1 MLNQYPMW
9 KNVLVAVV
17 MFFGAL
23 YALPNIYSQDPVIEV
38 TGTRNATV
46 SDALQAQLEAALKS
60 NGITPKRVELSS
72 DKLQLRFEK
81 PEDQLKAQDVVAKGL
96 SGDFTHA
103 MTLSPDVPTWL
114 SGVGGKPMNLGL
126 DLRGGIHVLIDVD
139 MDAAIEK
146 AMEVQVANLREFMRN
161 EKIRYVTVKS
171 IGTAVEVRFRSV
183 EDRNAAQVK
192 VANEFRTLVFTDR
205 EEGSNAFFSA
215 QVSDAEL
222 REVRKSALQQN
233 ITTLRNRVN
242 ALGVAEP
249 VIQQQGDRRI
259 VVELP
264 GVQDPGKVKDLLSAT
279 ATLEY
284 RLVVGDL
291 QQARDAEKS
300 GRVPAGSRLYK
311 ERDGT
316 PILLKRQFIVTGDQ
330 MTSASSGFDQQGGSP
345 AVFVNLDSKGARRMR
360 NVTTENVGKPM
371 AVVFKE
377 KRTIGRDENGK
388 PIKKWV
394 EEVINVATIRE
405 PFGRRFQT
413 TGLDSPAEAH
423 NLALLLKAG
432 ALAAPIDIVEE
443 RTIGPSLGQD
453 NIDQGFTSVM
463 VGFALV
469 LVFMAFYYRKFGL
482 VANVALAANLVLIVA
497 VLSIIQATLTL
508 PGIAGIVLTVGMAV
522 DANVLIF
529 ERIREEMRVGS
540 TPQASI
546 HAGYEKA
553 FLTIMDANITTLI
566 AAIVLFSVGSGPVR
580 GFAVTLAIGIVTSM
594 FTAIVGTR
602 AIVNLMH
609 GRKRLKTLSIGGLN

>member
-1 MLNQYPMW
+1 
-9 KNVLVAVV
+9 
-17 MFFGAL
+17 
-23 YALPNIYSQDPVIEV
+23 
-38 TGTRNATV
+38 
-46 SDALQAQLEAALKS
+46 
-60 NGITPKRVELSS
+60 
-72 DKLQLRFEK
+72 
-81 PEDQLKAQDVVAKGL
+81 
-96 SGDFTHA
+96 
-103 MTLSPDVPTWL
+103 
-114 SGVGGKPMNLGL
+114 
-126 DLRGGIHVLIDVD
+126 
-139 MDAAIEK
+139 
-146 AMEVQVANLREFMRN
+146 
-161 EKIRYVTVKS
+161 
-171 IGTAVEVRFRSV
+171 
-183 EDRNAAQVK
+183 
-192 VANEFRTLVFTDR
+192 
-205 EEGSNAFFSA
+205 
-215 QVSDAEL
+215 
-222 REVRKSALQQN
+222 
-233 ITTLRNRVN
+233 
-242 ALGVAEP
+242 
-249 VIQQQGDRRI
+249 
-259 VVELP
+259 
-264 GVQDPGKVKDLLSAT
+264 
-279 ATLEY
+279 
-284 RLVVGDL
+284 VGDL
-291 QQARDAEKS
+291 QQARDADKS

-377 KRTIGRDENGK
+377 KRTVGRDENGK

-553 FLTIMDANITTLI
+553 FITIMDANITTLI

-602 AIVNLMH
+602 AIVNIMH

>member
-1 MLNQYPMW
+1 MKM
-9 KNVLVAVV
+9 A
-17 MFFGAL
+17 
-23 YALPNIYSQDPVIEV
+23 
-38 TGTRNATV
+38 
-46 SDALQAQLEAALKS
+46 
-60 NGITPKRVELSS
+60 
-72 DKLQLRFEK
+72 
-81 PEDQLKAQDVVAKGL
+81 
-96 SGDFTHA
+96 
-103 MTLSPDVPTWL
+103 
-114 SGVGGKPMNLGL
+114 
-126 DLRGGIHVLIDVD
+126 
-139 MDAAIEK
+139 
-146 AMEVQVANLREFMRN
+146 
-161 EKIRYVTVKS
+161 
-171 IGTAVEVRFRSV
+171 
-183 EDRNAAQVK
+183 
-192 VANEFRTLVFTDR
+192 
-205 EEGSNAFFSA
+205 
-215 QVSDAEL
+215 
-222 REVRKSALQQN
+222 
-233 ITTLRNRVN
+233 
-242 ALGVAEP
+242 
-249 VIQQQGDRRI
+249 
-259 VVELP
+259 
-264 GVQDPGKVKDLLSAT
+264 
-279 ATLEY
+279 
-284 RLVVGDL
+284 
-291 QQARDAEKS
+291 
-300 GRVPAGSRLYK
+300 SRL
-311 ERDGT
+311 
-316 PILLKRQFIVTGDQ
+316 
-330 MTSASSGFDQQGGSP
+330 
-345 AVFVNLDSKGARRMR
+345 
-360 NVTTENVGKPM
+360 
-371 AVVFKE
+371 
-377 KRTIGRDENGK
+377 
-388 PIKKWV
+388 KKWV

-413 TGLDSPAEAH
+413 TGLDSPGEAH

-553 FLTIMDANITTLI
+553 FITIMDANITTLI

-602 AIVNLMH
+602 AIVNIMH

>member
-1 MLNQYPMW
+1 MNQYPMW

-215 QVSDAEL
+215 QVPDTEL